1 VRWFKCKPKFMGASI
16 RVVFA
21 VTVIAAHPAYA
32 QRTDNNAVTQSDDA
46 FGRSVGDQSIGIYN
60 AVDVRGFSPIDA
72 GNVRIEGLYIDQQA
86 NLPQRLVAGS
96 KIRIGI
102 SAQGYAFPAPTGI
115 VDYEL
120 QKPGDKL
127 LTSLAVSYG
136 PWRGAAI
143 EADVQ
148 IPIDGE
154 RLGIAAGIDVSH
166 EGTSFG
172 TIEKSRS
179 TAVLLRYAPRPGIE
193 IMPFWSHVRS
203 DDYEAQPVIFSSGAF
218 LPKRI
223 ARNRFYG
230 QTWTDYSGTEQTYG
244 IVARA
249 DLLGFDVRLGVFR
262 SRYDTAQDAFDLL
275 FRTDASGAVARR
287 IAVVDSGG
295 SGASTSGEFRIARTV
310 REGAREHTLI
320 ASVRARAQDRLY
332 GGEDL
337 IELGA
342 SRSDAPD
349 PRPQPAFALGPQT
362 RDRVRQQTYGIAYE
376 GKWLN
381 VGELTVGIQKSQYT
395 KRVTD
400 PDPAVVFPETHE
412 SPVLLS
418 AAAAVYI
425 TPRLALY
432 GGYTRG
438 LEESETAP
446 ADAVNI
452 NEAPPAI
459 RTEQKDAGVRF
470 RVSKGVTAIAGVF
483 DVAKPYF
490 NTDATGRFRQFG
502 TVRNRGIEMSVAGQ
516 VAPGLALVAGQQF
529 LDATVS
535 GEEVSSGR
543 IGKRPVGS
551 ILRKT
556 IVSINYRLPWVSGL
570 SFDSAFEASGKR
582 TANAA
587 NSLFVPPRAVIS
599 LGSRYRFK
607 LSERQFLMRAQV
619 LNVTNNFGWNVGRT
633 GGFTPNPSRRF
644 LLSLSADI

>member
-1 VRWFKCKPKFMGASI
+1 MGTSI
-16 RVVFA
+16 RVLFA
-21 VTVIAAHPAYA
+21 VTVVSAHPAYA

-60 AVDVRGFSPIDA
+60 VVDVRGFSPIEA
-72 GNVRIEGLYIDQQA
+72 GNVRLEGLYIDQQA

-115 VDYEL
+115 VDYQL
-120 QKPGDKL
+120 QKPGEKL

-154 RLGIAAGIDVSH
+154 RLGIAAGIDLAH

-172 TIEKSRS
+172 AINKSRS
-179 TAVLLRYAPRPGIE
+179 TAVVIRYAPQPGIE
-193 IMPFWSHVRS
+193 IMPFWSHTRS

-223 ARNRFYG
+223 ERNRFFG
-230 QTWTDYSGTEQTYG
+230 QQWADYAGTEHNYG
-244 IVARA
+244 VIARA
-249 DLLGFDVRLGVFR
+249 NPLGFDVRLGVFR
-262 SRYDTAQDAFDLL
+262 SRYDTETDAFDLL
-275 FRTDASGAVARR
+275 FRTDPSGAVARR
-287 IAVVDSGG
+287 VVVVDNAG
-295 SGASTSGEFRIARTV
+295 SGASTSGELRIARTF
-310 REGAREHTLI
+310 REGARRHTFI
-320 ASVRARAQDRLY
+320 ASLRARAQDRIY
-332 GGEDL
+332 GGTDVVD
-337 IELGA
+337 LGA

-349 PRPQPAFALGPQT
+349 PRPQPTTVMGPQT
-362 RDRVRQQTYGIAYE
+362 RDRVRQQTYGLAYE
-376 GKWLN
+376 GKWLD
-381 VGELTVGIQKSQYT
+381 VGELTVGIQKTRYT

-400 PDPAVVFPETHE
+400 PDPAVVFPETRD
-412 SPVLLS
+412 SPVLVS

-425 TPRLALY
+425 TPKLAVY

-438 LEESETAP
+438 LEESEVAP
-446 ADAVNI
+446 PDALNL

-459 RTEQKDAGVRF
+459 RTEQKDAGVRWK
-470 RVSKGVTAIAGVF
+470 VSKTVTAIAGVF
-483 DVAKPYF
+483 DVAKPYYS
-490 NTDATGRFRQFG
+490 TDALGRFRQLG
-502 TVRNRGIEMSVAGQ
+502 VVRNRGIEMSIAGQ

-535 GEEVSSGR
+535 GDEVTSGQ
-543 IGKRPVGS
+543 IGKRPIGA
-551 ILRKT
+551 ITRKT

-570 SFDSAFEASGKR
+570 SFDSAFEGAGNR

-587 NSLFVPPRAVIS
+587 NSLVVPPRAVIS

-607 LSERQFLMRAQV
+607 LSDRPVLLRAQI
-619 LNVTNNFGWNVGRT
+619 LNVTNTFGWNVGRT
-633 GGFTPNPSRRF
+633 GGFTANPSRRF